1 MMSRGNQSEARAAKS
16 RAEAGRLRRDVL
28 SWLGL
33 VLLGMNVLTAG
44 LFASSASQP
53 AAAAFTQEITAGR
66 IVICTAAGMLVLD
79 KDGQP
84 IPDQNGMNGGISCV
98 FCLPLMHGGVDAPDL
113 SLAVLDAPLAAKP
126 ELPSAPA
133 VILPTRHLWHYG
145 APSPRAPPIV

>member
-1 MMSRGNQSEARAAKS
+1 MTRRGNQSKACAAKS
-16 RAEAGRLRRDVL
+16 KGDAGRLRRDVL

-53 AAAAFTQEITAGR
+53 AAAFTQEIADGR

-79 KDGQP
+79 RNGQP
-84 IPDQNGMNGGISCV
+84 IPDQNGMNGGVSCV
-98 FCLPLMHGGVDAPDL
+98 FCLPLMHGGVDAPAL
-113 SLAVLDAPLAAKP
+113 SLAVLDAPLTDEP

-133 VILPTRHLWHYG
+133 DILPTRHLWLYG
-145 APSPRAPPIV
+145 ASSPRAPPIV